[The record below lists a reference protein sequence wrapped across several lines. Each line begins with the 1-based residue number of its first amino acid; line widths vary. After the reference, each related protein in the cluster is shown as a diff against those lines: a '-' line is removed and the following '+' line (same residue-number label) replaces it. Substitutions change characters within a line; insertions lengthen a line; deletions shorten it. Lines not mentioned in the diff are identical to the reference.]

1 MDAYVLFL
9 LLAGA
14 VAYDS
19 LSHRLPNFYLLM
31 GLLLGAVLQVW
42 TDGWGGLL
50 SAAGGLAVGFLVFL
64 PFYALGGM
72 AAGDVKL
79 MAVVGSFIGGAA
91 ALWAAACSLIA
102 GTVLGIL
109 YLLLRGHLGK
119 FVARYWAMASLRS
132 YIPVES
138 DADPARH
145 RFPYALA
152 IATGTVVSLF
162 FESPFSRALAYLDS
176 LV

>member
-1 MDAYVLFL
+1 MINAFLGVL
-9 LLAGA
+9 LLGA
-14 VAYDS
+14 VISDS
-19 LSHRLPNFYLLM
+19 ISHRLPNYYLLL
-31 GLLLGAVLQVW
+31 GLLLGAVLQIW

-50 SAAGGLAVGFLVFL
+50 SAAGGLAVGFLAFL
-64 PFYALGGM
+64 PLYALGGM

-109 YLLLRGHLGK
+109 YLLFKGHLGK
-119 FVARYWAMASLRS
+119 FFARYWAMASLRS

-152 IATGTVVSLF
+152 IAAGTVVSLF